1 MRNLEYVF
9 CTLVGISS
17 IPNTL
22 LAGQAQPRK
31 KPINKQQPNI
41 ILIYCCPLKLFEPK
55 N

>member
-31 KPINKQQPNI
+31 KADQQATTEHHSD
-41 ILIYCCPLKLFEPK
+41 CSR
-55 N
+55 